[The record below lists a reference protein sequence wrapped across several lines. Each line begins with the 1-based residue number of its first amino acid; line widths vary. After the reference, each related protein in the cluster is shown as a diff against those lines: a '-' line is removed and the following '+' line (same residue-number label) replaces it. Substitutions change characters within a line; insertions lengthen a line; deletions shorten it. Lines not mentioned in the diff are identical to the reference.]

1 MRRLRSPRGLQQLT
15 SRWRRQGRTIGFVPT
30 MGALHAGHLRL
41 IQRARRETD
50 RVVVS
55 IFVNPLQFNERRD
68 YARYPRPLA
77 RDAALARAAGA
88 DILFVPVARQLYPH
102 EFQTT
107 VEVSRLTRRWEG
119 AFRPGHFRGVTT
131 IVATLLNLAQPDRL
145 YVGEKDA
152 QQARVIQQ
160 LVRDLHWNL
169 RVRVLPTVRE
179 SDGLAM
185 SSRNARLAPSERRRA
200 RALYEALQAG
210 KRLIECGE
218 RRRSR
223 LLRAMQQIIRRT
235 PGARLDYLAV
245 VDPTTLEPV
254 RQVRGPVRL
263 LIAVRFGR
271 VRLIDTLIARP

>member
-1 MRRLRSPRGLQQLT
+1 MRRIQSPHGLQQLT

-41 IQRARRETD
+41 IQQARRETD

-55 IFVNPLQFNERRD
+55 IFVNPLQFTERRD
-68 YARYPRPLA
+68 YARYPRPLT
-77 RDAALARAAGA
+77 RDAGLARAAGA
-88 DILFVPVARQLYPH
+88 DVLFVPNARQLYPH
-102 EFQTT
+102 DFQTT
-107 VEVSRLTRRWEG
+107 VEVTRVTRRWEG
-119 AFRPGHFRGVTT
+119 LSRPGHFRGVTT
-131 IVATLLNLAQPDRL
+131 IVATLLNLAQPDLL

-152 QQARVIQQ
+152 QQARAIQQ
-160 LVRDLHWNL
+160 LVHDLHWNL

-179 SDGLAM
+179 SGGLAM
-185 SSRNARLAPSERRRA
+185 SSRNVHLAPSERRRA

-210 KRLIECGE
+210 KWLIECGE

-235 PGARLDYLAV
+235 SGARLDYLAV
-245 VDPTTLEPV
+245 VDPMTLEPV

-263 LIAVRFGR
+263 LIAVRLGSI
-271 VRLIDTLIARP
+271 RLIDTLIARP